1 MLLGNAIAG
10 ARTIM
15 ASSSNHIVFE
25 PDDIP
30 FGSFEW
36 FVFAGVSCL
45 LVLFAGIMSGLTLGL
60 MSLGLVDLEIL
71 QRSGTITEK
80 KQAAV
85 ILPVLKKQHQLLVT
99 LLLCNACAME
109 ALPITLD
116 KIFHPFVAVL
126 LSVTF
131 VLAFGEII
139 PQAICS
145 RYGLSVGANFV
156 WLVRILM
163 IICYPIAYPIGKACS
178 SIRVKVLVGLSGGF
192 ALSKETTSDVLSN
205 AQCALAPWVL
215 YHKLLNCTFLI
226 VLLHSLV
233 WLQVL
238 DAVLGHSDALFRRAQ
253 LKALVSIHSQEAGK
267 GGELTHDET
276 TIISGA
282 LDLTEKTAEEAMT
295 PIESTF
301 SLDVNS
307 KLDWE
312 SIGKILARGHSRI
325 PVYAGNPKNIIGL
338 LLVKSLLTVRPETE
352 TPVSAV
358 SIRRM
363 PRSRLVLPFL
373 IMNSRS
379 RISQGPAHMPLYDIL
394 NEFQKGSSHMAAV
407 VKVKGKTEDPQF
419 FVDGQKFD
427 EHKVTNGNSQI
438 TTPLLTKY
446 DTKPDSVVVD
456 VEKPSRPTTFK
467 TTPVANGVT
476 ANSLQQRKLLMRPMI
491 RVVAAAAASSVARAP
506 SNRRLIGQKPSGV
519 QSKQGQMTRKPMDDE
534 SQTGRSLANPGERLP
549 SSIERS

>member
-1 MLLGNAIAG
+1 MLLGNAIPG

-163 IICYPIAYPIGKACS
+163 IICYPIAYPIGK
-178 SIRVKVLVGLSGGF
+178 
-192 ALSKETTSDVLSN
+192 
-205 AQCALAPWVL
+205 
-215 YHKLLNCTFLI
+215 
-226 VLLHSLV
+226 
-233 WLQVL
+233 VL

-325 PVYAGNPKNIIGL
+325 PVYAGTPKNIIGL

-363 PRSRLVLPFL
+363 PRV
-373 IMNSRS
+373 
-379 RISQGPAHMPLYDIL
+379 PAHMPLYDIL

-419 FVDGQKFD
+419 FEDGQKFD
-427 EHKVTNGNSQI
+427 EHKVTNGNSQL

-446 DTKPDSVVVD
+446 DTKPDNVVVD

-476 ANSLQQRKLLMRPMI
+476 ANSLQQFSEDTEDGEVIGIITLEDVFEELLQEEIVDETDVYIDVHKRI

-519 QSKQGQMTRKPMDDE
+519 QSKQGQMTRKPMDDD
-534 SQTGRSLANPGERLP
+534 SQTGRSLGNPGERLP
-549 SSIERS
+549 SSIDRS